1 VLLIACVNI
10 ANLLLGRAAA
20 RRREIAIRTAIG
32 AGRGR
37 LVRQVLVESLMLAAI
52 GGLCGT
58 AVAFGAVRLIL
69 ANAPLDVPRLD
80 EIHPDLRL
88 LVFHAAASIGAGL
101 LFGLLPAW
109 RFAHADPQEAMRSGG
124 RGTTSGRGAGRVRTA
139 LVAFEV
145 ALSTMCLIAGGLL
158 LHSFVKLLRVDRGF
172 RVENVLAIDV
182 KLPQQRYSDTAKRAE
197 FLRGALERMAA
208 VPGVISA
215 GASNKLPLT
224 GEGGNNV
231 ILPEGRTLPVAE
243 RPLSD
248 IRQVNP
254 DYFRTLGI
262 PLRSGRIFA
271 DSDRSRQVAL
281 LSAMTAERVWPGENA
296 IGKRFQMGGQSIEVI
311 GVVGD
316 IHGVSLSRAPS
327 NTLYVPYWQRS
338 FTEYSLVAR
347 TAAEPRS
354 AASAIRA
361 AIREVDRDL
370 PMPAIRTMEDV
381 VDASVA
387 QRRFQMSLVLLF
399 AAAALLLASLGIYGV
414 ISYSVEQRTG
424 EMGIRLALG
433 AAPAGILR
441 MVMRQ
446 GLLPVVC
453 GLAAG
458 VAGSVAAGRLL
469 GSFLFGVTAQD
480 PLTIAAVCG
489 LLAAVSMAAIY
500 VPARRATRV
509 DPVTALRYQ

>member
-1 VLLIACVNI
+1 
-10 ANLLLGRAAA
+10 
-20 RRREIAIRTAIG
+20 
-32 AGRGR
+32 
-37 LVRQVLVESLMLAAI
+37 
-52 GGLCGT
+52 
-58 AVAFGAVRLIL
+58 
-69 ANAPLDVPRLD
+69 
-80 EIHPDLRL
+80 
-88 LVFHAAASIGAGL
+88 
-101 LFGLLPAW
+101 
-109 RFAHADPQEAMRSGG
+109 MRSSG

-231 ILPEGRTLPVAE
+231 IVPEGRALPVAE

-281 LSAMTAERVWPGENA
+281 LSAMTAERVWPAENA

-370 PMPAIRTMEDV
+370 PMAAIRTMEDV